1 MDASA
6 TTDVDKTDD
15 DLIIVLFGD
24 TSSIESGTKNILIN
38 QDEHTE
44 FSSKLYDLCGRR
56 ISVINLIGLRDIN
69 EITLNKKINAFLLLI
84 SYGPHVSQYIS
95 GLQWLEKTFGRAAIY
110 YLMTVVTHNSGEKC
124 EDIFKDLKVCDSFI
138 EKRYHTCTRTM
149 SVPEEIADL
158 LIKVQTMVSN
168 NNPPCFT
175 GLICGGSK
183 EQNKDLE
190 PESVGHNLMESSV
203 VKKKQTVPGYHFSV
217 ATGNEAL
224 KSEAEREGPANEQ
237 RAQSE
242 ENHNDNAAMKT
253 VGTSATSSGQNG
265 EKSQKDLDKVVQ
277 NSQHQ
282 RDTQTLLSRLQL
294 QGGSPKMSP
303 GKFLQVGPPLK
314 LNQDA
319 SEKDLA
325 YFFLHRL
332 IMLDY
337 RARYVPVEQDSLDV
351 TCSKPVP
358 GSDDSDDSDSEFFF
372 SAGADSNQPHQ
383 TPPHP
388 MDVQMAV
395 FHCSDNFL
403 RQVMITKLSQC
414 QYALPLLVPDP
425 FTTEIECPLWAF
437 RQITKTWKVTKGD
450 SQATMKNIPISKA
463 ETPLVSFFRLGSL
476 SVSKSQLMNSLI
488 NDRHSTFFHRHCPG
502 STKTRLLLDGVAEIT
517 WYCPAG
523 KPSDAFNNCIA
534 FCNLHGDA
542 LMIEKQRDILME
554 KSSVNVVMVQNLH
567 KDDRSG
573 KLISAL
579 LKSKKPL
586 ICLLVDDDGAVES
599 KKGKYKMGLK
609 ARNQADVSVELKR
622 IIQGLLSSGDPSILK
637 TTFQLETMTENS
649 EIKVDESDNACQNG
663 KSAAEEIVHLFENTD
678 VSSIKDDFLSYQGHL
693 WLKWCKTNKE
703 LHRLTGNIENDKS
716 EKERELTQI
725 RRQQCDTSCSELMRL
740 FTENLSKLQPRE
752 QEYFLKWTQILTDAL
767 SADCISSILQSYDN
781 KWSEVMAL
789 RKSHDKS
796 KKLEKMETELELLS
810 KKLQSATFGLEHIF
824 REMGQIHEAHKTIH
838 GDNKPGDWCGYP
850 KLAADLLISG
860 YPLEL
865 LDGDAGH
872 VPVKWIS
879 SVFDEVIRKL
889 GDLKVFV
896 LSVLGL
902 QSSGKST
909 MLNAMFGLQFAVSA
923 GRCTKG
929 AFMQLVKISEEIKK
943 DFNFDYLLAVDAEG
957 LRALE
962 LESTTLQH
970 DNELATFVVGVGNM
984 TLINIF
990 GETPAEM
997 QDILQIVVQAS
1008 MRMKK
1013 IKLSPSCVFVHQNV
1027 TDVAAAEKNMDGRRR
1042 LQEKLDQM
1050 TQLAAKEE
1058 ECTANRFSDVIA
1070 FNIETDVK
1078 YFAQLWEGSPP
1089 MAPPNPGYSESVQE
1103 LKAHILS
1110 KASESNGIRLSHL
1123 KVHIQDLWDA
1133 LLNENFVFSFKNT
1146 QEIAEYRKLET
1157 EYGNWTWA
1165 IRDNLLTIENQL
1177 HNRIDN
1183 GDLDKLE
1190 SSNITT
1196 ETSKPYEEVK
1206 EAMVRYFEEEKN
1218 KEILVQ
1224 WRGRFES
1231 KIKEFHEEQ
1240 VGTIK
1245 RKLDG
1250 VIKQKSAW
1258 KMMDDM
1264 KADFENKLLQKSKNI
1279 AQNLKNKSKG
1289 EAELQHA
1296 FNTDWEMWV
1305 NDLTKNTK
1313 PFEDIELDND
1323 LFLILK
1329 EIGMEE
1335 KLIKECKESGTYQHI
1350 NTGKYLDYVK
1360 TNYHNET
1367 SGKSQSDETENNVTN
1382 KQTKSANV
1390 NLKAVLK
1397 QYLKISKVPLVDQT
1411 QIKQIIDIV
1420 SKESVELMKQKP
1432 VATRGYQSTYLQEMV
1447 HSIKDNVAMLES
1459 ELKCVFKKKFT
1470 VDLVLYVF
1478 DLVKNWLSES
1488 QQKFKL
1494 DNDAFCYLESR
1505 KNHYYNIF
1513 QIYCKGSSSVVVLSE
1528 LICEKLRPSIA
1539 KAAYTKTALALAR
1552 EMKCNVPA
1560 FSGNRLNLET
1570 HVLRSLAE
1578 REDFDEFINYIQ
1590 NPREQVESFIKAEV
1604 QRYINTGHEKVEIML
1619 QRNVKGIYSVVSQA
1633 LHTATEKVKIQ
1644 RGDIN
1649 TWLSELSLLL
1659 KDQLKFDSAS
1669 LKDFSDVHDFDFL
1682 CKEAGKKL
1690 NSVKK
1695 QISRFSDEEMKNSR
1709 QTPEQILIEQL
1720 CRCCWVK
1727 CPFCSAVCTNTLQDH
1742 SPDDH
1747 SVPFHRSC
1755 ALSGM
1760 FHANTRHMYIN
1771 FCTSDVSSDRTF
1783 FPKRESRRPVPYK
1796 LYRKAGPEFASWRIT
1811 PDESKLPYW
1820 KWVVCR
1826 FKNNLEKY
1834 YKLKFEGLG
1843 YIPEMWKTISKEE
1856 AIKSLDEMCQ

>member
-1 MDASA
+1 MEASA
-6 TTDVDKTDD
+6 ATDVDKTDA

-24 TSSIESGTKNILIN
+24 TSSVESGTKNILIN

-44 FSSKLYDLCGRR
+44 FSSKLYDLCGRH
-56 ISVINLIGLRDIN
+56 IYVINLIGLRDIK
-69 EITLNKKINAFLLLI
+69 EITLDKGINAFLLLI
-84 SYGPHVSQYIS
+84 SYGHHVSQYKS
-95 GLQWLEKTFGRAAIY
+95 GLQWLEKTFGRGAIY
-110 YLMTVVTHNSGEKC
+110 YLMTVLTHNSGEKY
-124 EDIFKDLKVCDSFI
+124 EDAFKDLKVCDSFV
-138 EKRYHTCTRTM
+138 EKRYHTCTRSM
-149 SVPEEIADL
+149 SVSEEIAEL
-158 LIKVQTMVSN
+158 LLKIQAMESDSN
-168 NNPPCFT
+168 PSCFT
-175 GLICGGSK
+175 GLICGGNK

-203 VKKKQTVPGYHFSV
+203 VKKKQTGEEVQ
-217 ATGNEAL
+217 
-224 KSEAEREGPANEQ
+224 KSAAEREDPAIEL
-237 RAQSE
+237 SE

-253 VGTSATSSGQNG
+253 GTSAKSSGQNG
-265 EKSQKDLDKVVQ
+265 EKSQKDLDKIVQ

-282 RDTQTLLSRLQL
+282 RETQTLLTRLQL
-294 QGGSPKMSP
+294 QDEYPRKMSP

-314 LNQDA
+314 LHQDT

-325 YFFLHRL
+325 YSFLHRL

-337 RARYVPVEQDSLDV
+337 RARYIPVEQDSLNV
-351 TCSKPVP
+351 TCSKPVL
-358 GSDDSDDSDSEFFF
+358 DSDGNDSDESDLESFM
-372 SAGADSNQPHQ
+372 SAGVGTNQPSQ
-383 TPPHP
+383 THVHP

-403 RQVMITKLSQC
+403 RQIMITKLSQC

-425 FTTEIECPLWAF
+425 FTAEIECPLWAF

-450 SQATMKNIPISKA
+450 SQATMKNIPICKA

-523 KPSDAFNNCIA
+523 KPGDAFNNCIA

-542 LMIEKQRDILME
+542 VMIEKQRDILME
-554 KSSVNVVMVQNLH
+554 KSSVNVVMVPNLQ
-567 KDDRSG
+567 KDDGSR
-573 KLISAL
+573 KIISAL
-579 LKSKKPL
+579 WKSKKPL

-599 KKGKYKMGLK
+599 RKGKYKMGLK

-622 IIQGLLSSGDPSILK
+622 IIQGLLSSEDPSILK
-637 TTFQLETMTENS
+637 TTFQLETMMENS

-663 KSAAEEIVHLFENTD
+663 KSAAVTITNLFQNRD

-693 WLKWCKTNKE
+693 WLKWCKANKE

-716 EKERELTQI
+716 KKERELTRI
-725 RRQQCDTSCSELMRL
+725 RGQQCDISCSELMRL
-740 FTENLSKLQPRE
+740 FTKNLFILPPKDK
-752 QEYFLKWTQILTDAL
+752 EYFLKWTQILTDAL

-789 RKSHDKS
+789 RNNHDKS
-796 KKLEKMETELELLS
+796 KHLEKMETELELLS

-824 REMGQIHEAHKTIH
+824 REMGQIYEAHKTKH
-838 GDNKPGDWCGYP
+838 GDNKSGNWCSYP

-860 YPLEL
+860 HPLEL

-872 VPVKWIS
+872 VPLRWIS

-909 MLNAMFGLQFAVSA
+909 MMNSMFGLQFAVSA

-929 AFMQLVKISEEIKK
+929 AFMQLVKMTEEVKK
-943 DFNFDYLLAVDAEG
+943 DIKFDYLLVVDTEG

-990 GETPAEM
+990 GENPAEM

-1013 IKLSPSCVFVHQNV
+1013 IRLSPSCVFVHQNV

-1058 ECTANRFSDVIA
+1058 DCSSNCFGDVIT

-1089 MAPPNPGYSESVQE
+1089 MAPPNPGYSESIQE

-1110 KASESNGIRLSHL
+1110 KASASNGISLSHL

-1146 QEIAEYRKLET
+1146 QEIAEYRKLEA

-1177 HNRIDN
+1177 YNRIEN
-1183 GDLDKLE
+1183 GDLNQLE
-1190 SSNITT
+1190 SSSIST
-1196 ETSKPYEEVK
+1196 ETSKAYEEIE
-1206 EAMVRYFEEEKN
+1206 EAMIRYFEEEKN
-1218 KEILVQ
+1218 KETLVQ
-1224 WRGRFES
+1224 WRGRFEC
-1231 KIKEFHEEQ
+1231 KLKEFHDEQ
-1240 VGTIK
+1240 VGTVK

-1250 VIKQKSAW
+1250 VIRQKSAR

-1264 KADFENKLLQKSKNI
+1264 KTEFENKLLQKSKDI
-1279 AQNLKNKSKG
+1279 AQNFKNKSKE
-1289 EAELQHA
+1289 EAELQQA
-1296 FNTDWEMWV
+1296 FNTDWKIWV
-1305 NDLTKNTK
+1305 NELTKNTK
-1313 PFEDIELDND
+1313 PLEDIELDND
-1323 LFLILK
+1323 LFVILK

-1335 KLIKECKESGTYQHI
+1335 KLIKECKESGTYKDISKTDKYVDYI
-1350 NTGKYLDYVK
+1350 NILKKEDL
-1360 TNYHNET
+1360 NET
-1367 SGKSQSDETENNVTN
+1367 SGKPQSDETENNVTN
-1382 KQTKSANV
+1382 KQTKSTNV
-1390 NLKAVLK
+1390 KNVWKAVLK
-1397 QYLKISKVPLVDQT
+1397 QYFKTPKASSVDQI

-1420 SKESVELMKQKP
+1420 AKESVDTIKKKP
-1432 VATRGYQSTYLQEMV
+1432 VATRGYQSTYLHEMV
-1447 HSIKDNVAMLES
+1447 HFIKENVAMLES
-1459 ELKCVFKKKFT
+1459 ELKYAFVKKFT

-1478 DLVKNWLSES
+1478 DLVKSWLLES

-1494 DNDAFCYLESR
+1494 DNDALCYLESR
-1505 KNHYYNIF
+1505 KMHYYNIF
-1513 QIYCKGSSSVVVLSE
+1513 QICCKGSSSVVVLGE

-1539 KAAYTKTALALAR
+1539 EAAYTKTALALAR
-1552 EMKCNVPA
+1552 DMKCNVPA
-1560 FSGNRLNLET
+1560 FSGNRLNLEK

-1578 REDFDEFINYIQ
+1578 REEFEEFIVYFQ
-1590 NPREQVESFIKAEV
+1590 NPREQIEAFITAEV
-1604 QRYINTGHEKVEIML
+1604 QRYIDTGHNKAEIILQQNVED
-1619 QRNVKGIYSVVSQA
+1619 IYTVVSQA
-1633 LHTATEKVKIQ
+1633 LCTATEKVKIQ

-1649 TWLSELSLLL
+1649 AWLSELSLLM

-1669 LKDFSDVHDFDFL
+1669 FKDFSDIHDFDFL
-1682 CKEAGKKL
+1682 SKETDEKL
-1690 NSVKK
+1690 KSVKE
-1695 QISRFSDEEMKNSR
+1695 QISSFSVHEMKKSR
-1709 QTPEQILIEQL
+1709 ETPEQILIDQL

-1727 CPFCSAVCTNTLQDH
+1727 CPFCSAVCTNTLEDH

-1755 ALSGM
+1755 SLSGM
-1760 FHANTRHMYIN
+1760 YHANTRVMYIN

-1783 FPKRESRRPVPYK
+1783 LPNRESKRAFPYK
-1796 LYRKAGPEFASWRIT
+1796 EYRKAGPEFKSWRIT

-1826 FKNNLEKY
+1826 FRSNLEKY
-1834 YKLKFEGLG
+1834 YGLKFEGLG
-1843 YIPEMWKTISKEE
+1843 KIPENWKEIRKEE